1 MESKDASKYLLF
13 GIILIIILPSQA
25 SFHLL
30 HVKKHQAFENEI
42 TQVREDWIMTLF
54 LTITKEMCPMIN
66 LKEKLTA
73 MYAPSHVKTIISNCQ
88 KMPENN
94 PIFWLKAWNSA

>member
-42 TQVREDWIMTLF
+42 TQVREDSTMALL
-54 LTITKEMCPMIN
+54 LTTIKEMCLSIN
-66 LKEKLTA
+66 LKE
-73 MYAPSHVKTIISNCQ
+73 
-88 KMPENN
+88 
-94 PIFWLKAWNSA
+94 